1 METIGSRRQYAAM
14 SRTGV
19 HSIQAVA
26 DSVYRN
32 GGRAAEDF
40 IVTVTTTPRMP
51 VATAHVYTLATVRE
65 IPPVPRPGSFDST
78 W

>member
-1 METIGSRRQYAAM
+1 METIGSRRQY
-14 SRTGV
+14 
-19 HSIQAVA
+19 
-26 DSVYRN
+26 YL
-32 GGRAAEDF
+32 

-65 IPPVPRPGSFDST
+65 IPPVPRPGTFDST

>member
-1 METIGSRRQYAAM
+1 M

-26 DSVYRN
+26 HSVHS
-32 GGRAAEDF
+32 GGHGRRAAEDF
-40 IVTVTTTPRMP
+40 TVTVTTTPRMP
-51 VATAHVYTLATVRE
+51 VATTHVYTLATVRE
-65 IPPVPRPGSFDST
+65 IPPVQRPGTFDST